1 MIDQDRKA
9 FSALLADVLGFYGRP
24 VTPFGVGV
32 WWQAC
37 LPFELAAVRAA
48 MTAHATDP
56 DRGHFAPMPAD
67 VIRHLRGT
75 STEAA
80 VSAWSR
86 LLDEVR
92 RVGSY
97 GRPEID
103 AESRKALDDVGGWG
117 AICRAQ
123 EGELPFLAKRFADS
137 FGAHTRGA
145 AREAIGAAV
154 IVEMAKLGRS
164 AA

>member
-1 MIDQDRKA
+1 MTDADRPA

-37 LPFELAAVRAA
+37 RPFELAAVRAA

-67 VIRHLRGT
+67 VIRHLRGGR
-75 STEAA
+75 ADQA
-80 VSAWSR
+80 QAAWSR

-97 GRPEID
+97 GRPGLD
-103 AESRKALDDVGGWG
+103 APTRQALADIGGWG
-117 AICRAQ
+117 ALCRAQ
-123 EGELPFLAKRFADS
+123 EDEITFLAKRFADA
-137 FGAHTRGA
+137 FGAHTRA
-145 AREAIGAAV
+145 EAREAMV
-154 IVEMAKLGRS
+154 SLS
-164 AA
+164 AGSQPRLQ